1 MASPKIACSQIVLIF
16 LPAASTYW
24 MSPGRGEG
32 EVKLIKAA
40 LLDSQAEQDEY
51 VGSLEYDIKCLGQ
64 EDP

>member
-1 MASPKIACSQIVLIF
+1 MASPKIAFSQIVLIF

-40 LLDSQAEQDEY
+40 LLDSQAEQDKY

-64 EDP
+64 GDP